1 MFKGMENRG
10 YMKQY
15 NSNGNIDK
23 VVRAAKDYAKT
34 NKHEYITV
42 EHLLMALLNERG
54 IHRSLSSAGVQIDP
68 LIVEL
73 DGYVLHNNIIN
84 PVDESPRKTHSLERV
99 FNRAFTQVL
108 FSGRQTISILDLM
121 LSITNESHSHAA
133 YFLNKYGVSKE
144 LIVDQLQKLM
154 SRFGKSPQTDAS
166 QSYVEEICIN
176 LNELAKS
183 GKIDPVIGRQSELDD
198 IAQVLA
204 RKTKSNVLLVGDPGV
219 GKTAIAEGL
228 AVKIINDDVPEFL
241 KGWTI
246 YSLSIGQLLA
256 GTKYRGEFEE
266 RLQQLVE
273 ALSSMEK
280 SILFIDEAHQ
290 MKGAGAGSSSS
301 VDLANMLKP
310 ALASGALKVIASTTW
325 EEFTSDFEKDRALMR
340 RFNRISVDEPS
351 PHVAKQI
358 LMGLKPIYE
367 KFHSVEIDDEA
378 IEQAVDLSHRY
389 QADKKLPDKA
399 IDLMD
404 SACALKTSKDDT
416 DRAITVDRIK
426 EQLSKVTGI
435 PISQFGQEK
444 EPVNLPQIADDIK
457 LKVYGQDDAVDK
469 VLDRVWV
476 SFAGLKSD
484 TKPVG
489 SFLFLGPT
497 GTGKTELAK
506 QLSANL
512 SMKLIRFDMSEY
524 QEKHAVSKL
533 IGSPPGYVGYED
545 ANLAGGLLISQVAK
559 NPHCILLFDEIEK
572 AHPDVSQILLSL
584 MDEGFVTGSN
594 GKRAD
599 CRNAIVLLTSNLGA
613 ADAERNAIGFGSQER
628 SGDDDKALKEFFKP
642 EFRNRLDGIVKF
654 GKLDKDTIRKIA
666 AKFIA
671 EMNTQLI
678 ERGITV
684 VVEETAWDY
693 LVENGY
699 DDRMGA
705 RPMSRLIHE
714 EIKVPLSKKILFDKL
729 GSGVT
734 ITVRADEAG
743 KKLEMEVHES
753 ITGTDQSLFE
763 PIQGMWQ
770 EHKI

>member
-1 MFKGMENRG
+1 MENRG

-15 NSNGNIDK
+15 HSNGNIDK
-23 VVRAAKDYAKT
+23 VVRAAKEYAKT
-34 NKHEYITV
+34 NRHEYITV

-54 IHRSLSSAGVQIDP
+54 INKALFSVGVQVDP
-68 LIVEL
+68 LVDEL
-73 DGYVLHNNIIN
+73 NGYVLNNNIIN
-84 PVDESPRKTHSLERV
+84 TNQDESPRKTHSLERV

-121 LSITNESHSHAA
+121 LSITNETHSHAA
-133 YFLNKYGVSKE
+133 YFLRKYGVDKEMIVEQFQKIMGRSSKNNRE
-144 LIVDQLQKLM
+144 D
-154 SRFGKSPQTDAS
+154 SST
-166 QSYVEEICIN
+166 SYVEEICIN
-176 LNELAKS
+176 LNELAKN

-280 SILFIDEAHQ
+280 TILFIDEAHQ
-290 MKGAGAGSSSS
+290 MKGAGSGSGSS

-358 LMGLKPIYE
+358 LTGLKEIYE
-367 KFHSVEIDDEA
+367 RYHNVTIEAEA

-404 SACALKTSKDDT
+404 SACALKTSKDDI
-416 DRAITVDRIK
+416 DRVINTDRIK
-426 EQLSKVTGI
+426 EQLSKITGI

-444 EPVNLPQIADDIK
+444 EPVNLPQIADDIR
-457 LKVYGQDDAVDK
+457 LKVFGQDDAVEK

-506 QLSANL
+506 QLASNL

-524 QEKHAVSKL
+524 QEKHSISKL

-545 ANLAGGLLISQVAK
+545 SNLAGGLLISQVAK
-559 NPHCILLFDEIEK
+559 NPHCVLLFDEIEK
-572 AHPDVSQILLSL
+572 AHPEVTQVLLSL

-613 ADAERNAIGFGSQER
+613 ADAERNAIGFGSMER
-628 SGDDDKALKEFFKP
+628 TGDDDKALKEFFKP
-642 EFRNRLDGIVKF
+642 EFRNRLDGVVKF

-671 EMNTQLI
+671 ELNTQLI
-678 ERGITV
+678 DRGIAVTV
-684 VVEETAWDY
+684 DETTWTY
-693 LVENGY
+693 LIDNGY
-699 DDRMGA
+699 DDKMGA

-714 EIKVPLSKKILFDKL
+714 EIKVPLSKKILFDNL
-729 GSGVT
+729 SSGVT
-734 ITVRADEAG
+734 ITVRASEDA
-743 KKLEMEVHES
+743 KNLELVVNDVN
-753 ITGTDQSLFE
+753 TRADQSLFE
-763 PIQGMWQ
+763 PVQGMWQ
-770 EHKI
+770 EHKV